1 MCLCLCILCCGVFCL
16 RLCKCL
22 FLQSSLV
29 SLFCICCDRRDVE
42 VRERDRVQVC
52 VYVRVCVC
60 VCVCVCRYSA
70 GLFDE
75 NIPSFILCFQ
85 ETSFFSLDCSSG
97 VRRDVEVALV
107 LGGGGGGYMAE
118 AGEGFEE
125 GEKGKKGGAVKSRT
139 VWISGRS
146 VRHLRPDER
155 NVACVLQTVS
165 FFWLSLYCSGC
176 GVRPF

>member
-1 MCLCLCILCCGVFCL
+1 MCLCPCLLCCGVFCL

-52 VYVRVCVC
+52 VYIRVCVC
-60 VCVCVCRYSA
+60 VSVCADVVQAYSMKIFR
-70 GLFDE
+70 L
-75 NIPSFILCFQ
+75 SFFV
-85 ETSFFSLDCSSG
+85 SKRPHFFSLDCSSG

-107 LGGGGGGYMAE
+107 LGGDGGGYMAE

-125 GEKGKKGGAVKSRT
+125 GKKGKKGGAVKSRT

-165 FFWLSLYCSGC
+165 FFLAIFAL
-176 GVRPF
+176 